1 MKETIDNFV
10 SSLQI
15 LLVSTMEMYAEQYEN
30 MTTEVRVWHF

>member
-30 MTTEVRVWHF
+30 MTTEVSVRHF